1 MNVYN
6 SLIGLVYIPLSMW
19 YDLQHWV

>member
-6 SLIGLVYIPLSMW
+6 SLIGLLYIPLIMW
-19 YDLQHWV
+19 YDLQH